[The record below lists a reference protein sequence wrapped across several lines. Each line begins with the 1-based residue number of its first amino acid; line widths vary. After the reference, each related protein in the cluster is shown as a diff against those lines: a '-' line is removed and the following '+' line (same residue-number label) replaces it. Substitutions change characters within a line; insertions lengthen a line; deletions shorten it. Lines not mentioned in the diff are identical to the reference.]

1 MSKPSPLPKYS
12 PQAGQDANGITRQFI
27 LVEGGSFKHSPGFL
41 IYGGQILR
49 FTTQADAALFCNMA
63 NDGFIDFPFLIP
75 TNHKTKHPKN
85 DN

>member
-1 MSKPSPLPKYS
+1 MSKPSPLPRYS
-12 PQAGQDANGITRQFI
+12 PQDGQDANGIIRQFI

-41 IYGGQILR
+41 MYAGQLLR
-49 FTTQADAALFCNMA
+49 FTTKADAALFCQMA

-75 TNHKTKHPKN
+75 TNHKKSPYKN